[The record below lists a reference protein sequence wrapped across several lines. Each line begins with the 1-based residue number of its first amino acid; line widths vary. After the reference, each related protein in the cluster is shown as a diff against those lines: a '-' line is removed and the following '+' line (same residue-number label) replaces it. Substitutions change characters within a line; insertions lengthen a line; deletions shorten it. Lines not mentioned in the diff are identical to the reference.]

1 MAFKSVENF
10 SFLQRISAI
19 LESTSYKYNETF
31 FTSSAKIRA
40 KKETLLLRLEKS
52 GFRTR
57 AGS

>member
-1 MAFKSVENF
+1 MAFKSVEKF
-10 SFLQRISAI
+10 SFLQGISAI
-19 LESTSYKYNETF
+19 LESTSYKYSETF

-40 KKETLLLRLEKS
+40 KKETLRLKKS